1 MLVKIHFLLP
11 KNKFYDFPSISLS
24 SNSLFALS
32 KLRAYVSLAFDCHWE
47 AHVLVQAG
55 ELACLWKLLGLKLA
69 LKTSHKFGE
78 SGPEKWR
85 TACLK
90 NIRETSQVLSQPKK
104 LHQKLETQKQ
114 ISREDIQKLKT
125 RKKQHEEI
133 FF

>member
-85 TACLK
+85 IACLK
-90 NIRETSQVLSQPKK
+90 KHKGNFLGLK
-104 LHQKLETQKQ
+104 LA
-114 ISREDIQKLKT
+114 
-125 RKKQHEEI
+125 
-133 FF
+133 

>member
-1 MLVKIHFLLP
+1 MLVQIHFFLP
-11 KNKFYDFPSISLS
+11 KKSFMNSALNSLS

-90 NIRETSQVLSQPKK
+90 NIRETS
-104 LHQKLETQKQ
+104 
-114 ISREDIQKLKT
+114 
-125 RKKQHEEI
+125 
-133 FF
+133 